1 MCKSKN
7 SLMVVW
13 PANLY
18 RKFSGLERQ
27 LSGMNR
33 APYHRRFPHTE

>member
-13 PANLY
+13 PANFY
-18 RKFSGLERQ
+18 SKFSGLERQ
-27 LSGMNR
+27 LPDMHR
-33 APYHRRFPHTE
+33 TPYD

>member
-13 PANLY
+13 SANVY
-18 RKFSGLERQ
+18 SKFSGLERQ
-27 LSGMNR
+27 LSR
-33 APYHRRFPHTE
+33 HAPDAL

>member
-13 PANLY
+13 PANFYSKL
-18 RKFSGLERQ
+18 SGLERQ

-33 APYHRRFPHTE
+33 MPYD